1 MLIVLKKSIIL
12 LGILATSIG
21 LSACSNNTTTSS
33 ATNSSVH
40 SGHEH
45 HKAAVADIREET
57 PGADVLPQFLKNQS
71 KDMKLVYL
79 SVAKN
84 RELLEKIPC
93 YCGCGMEAN
102 HKNSYDCF
110 IFKNK
115 RNGAVVWDDHGTK
128 CGLCIEIAAK
138 AMLDYNRDKSIKDI
152 RKDIDEKYKEG
163 YAQPT
168 PTPSL

>member
-1 MLIVLKKSIIL
+1 
-12 LGILATSIG
+12 ILATSIG

-33 ATNSSVH
+33 ATNSSAH

-57 PGADVLPQFLKNQS
+57 PGADVLPQFLKNQP

-93 YCGCGMEAN
+93 YCGC
-102 HKNSYDCF
+102 
-110 IFKNK
+110 
-115 RNGAVVWDDHGTK
+115 
-128 CGLCIEIAAK
+128 
-138 AMLDYNRDKSIKDI
+138 
-152 RKDIDEKYKEG
+152 
-163 YAQPT
+163 
-168 PTPSL
+168 